1 MFSSSENLKR
11 IKEITQEAAFFAN
24 KAKNGLHYNY
34 DEKTIFSLIYTG
46 QIISLLK
53 SDLSL
58 APHLILRGIWEEEI
72 TLKIEKILLKNKPIT
87 IFDVGANF
95 GWYGLVLS
103 RFNTESDIHFF
114 EANPNLIKNLENTM
128 RLNNLA
134 RRSKINNLIIS
145 DNNNSYKELHVPNK
159 LQGSAS
165 IDINKLQS
173 SLDYF
178 YEDDKKNIESFSIET
193 KTLDKYSSENKIE
206 KVDFMKIDVEGHE
219 ENVLLGSKNIIKLSR
234 QLIVL
239 MEWNIGSYSNN
250 LKCCLDLFNF
260 IYYVSENGNLK
271 DITDI
276 KDKSKHIKQMEQT
289 IIERVKV
296 TDSFFNCLLSK
307 RKLI

>member
-1 MFSSSENLKR
+1 MFLLSENLKR

-145 DNNNSYKELHVPNK
+145 DNNDSYKALHVPNK

-165 IDINKLQS
+165 IDINKLQN

-178 YEDDKKNIESFSIET
+178 YEDDRKNIESFSIET

-219 ENVLLGSKNIIKLSR
+219 ENVLLGSKNIIKLSG

-276 KDKSKHIKQMEQT
+276 KNKSNHINQMEQI
-289 IIERVKV
+289 IIEKMKV
-296 TDSFFNCLLSK
+296 TDAFFNCLLSK